1 MERTPWPNEFNIER
15 YQSFIKK
22 NSVNVTHTQSE
33 DEGEWTNFKPIP
45 WGQHYLFF
53 FFFPQVKWTS
63 NTLSGL
69 EAQRVKGC
77 GIDNNVEVTFFKE
90 APVLPSPA
98 SLELVSASHPLAA
111 ALAVITSSHC
121 TPPPMALFPTKT
133 HPTQGIGAHRSE
145 NGKLVRKNSK
155 GQGLCSERLLTRTFY
170 LFILVNWNNR
180 NESYFNEKETQ
191 GWDH

>member
-1 MERTPWPNEFNIER
+1 MTKWVQHWTLSIIYKEKQCQC
-15 YQSFIKK
+15 Y
-22 NSVNVTHTQSE
+22 THTVRRWRRVDKFQTYS
-33 DEGEWTNFKPIP
+33 
-45 WGQHYLFF
+45 LRSALSFF

-170 LFILVNWNNR
+170 LFISVNWNNR